1 VKDWLPI
8 KIPHCTLYIV
18 MYPGSA
24 ACSSVESGIEPR
36 MLGYNSESAKPSLGE
51 IIQSISTYSDPYS
64 SLFKSY
70 SYPYCGLVRVTNQSM
85 QVPFYCSETYDDS
98 IENGASSGLL

>member
-24 ACSSVESGIEPR
+24 ACSSVESGIIEPR

-51 IIQSISTYSDPYS
+51 KYYT
-64 SLFKSY
+64 
-70 SYPYCGLVRVTNQSM
+70 
-85 QVPFYCSETYDDS
+85 EH
-98 IENGASSGLL
+98 